1 MKKVVFICRG
11 NMFRSQL
18 AKAFYNQLQTNDSVA
33 YAYGTKVK
41 EEGRQGVKLS
51 FYRELLSAIDEMMG
65 YDLDISSQVC
75 DQLLPEHLAEAEK
88 IIVMAE
94 DDCVPEW
101 LREYQ
106 YEKWIIRNPSF
117 VTPELAK
124 ETAKI
129 LREKIVILLQSGI

>member
-1 MKKVVFICRG
+1 MKKVIFICRG

-18 AKAFYNQLQTNDSVA
+18 AKAFYNQLKTDGSVA

-51 FYRELLSAIDEMMG
+51 FYRELEAAIDEMRG
-65 YDLDISSQVC
+65 YDLDISGEVC
-75 DQLLPEHLAEAEK
+75 EQLLPEHLVGAEK

-94 DDCVPEW
+94 DDCIPEW
-101 LREYQ
+101 LREYS
-106 YEKWIIRNPSF
+106 YEKWNIRNPSF

-129 LREKIVILLQSGI
+129 IKEKVLTLLNSGS